1 MRNVIVNDSH
11 MATETKVTRSLIK
24 LMDPSLVALAGRWQA
39 NLIAGCGGIQLMSV
53 DRASTAIMN

>member
-11 MATETKVTRSLIK
+11 MATEAKVTRSLIK
-24 LMDPSLVALAGRWQA
+24 LMDPSLAGRWQA